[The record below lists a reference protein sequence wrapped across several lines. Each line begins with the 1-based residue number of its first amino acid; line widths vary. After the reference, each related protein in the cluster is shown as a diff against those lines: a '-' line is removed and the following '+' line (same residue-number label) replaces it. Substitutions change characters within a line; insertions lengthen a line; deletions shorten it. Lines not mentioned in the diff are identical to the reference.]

1 VTNKSSKNNDSA
13 RSKSNKQ
20 KRVINNFDYIKFAI
34 LIAGHSNQQNKNYYM
49 FEGKKKN

>member
-1 VTNKSSKNNDSA
+1 MTNKSSKNNDSA

-34 LIAGHSNQQNKNYYM
+34 MIAGHSNQQNKNYYM
-49 FEGKKKN
+49 FEEEEKK